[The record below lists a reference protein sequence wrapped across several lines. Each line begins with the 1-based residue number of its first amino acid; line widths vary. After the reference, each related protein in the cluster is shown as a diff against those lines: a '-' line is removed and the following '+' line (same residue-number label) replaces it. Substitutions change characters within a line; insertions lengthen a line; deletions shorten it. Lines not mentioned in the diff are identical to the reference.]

1 MAVTDLDVRRGTN
14 HVVRGVSFGV
24 ERGEI
29 VALMG
34 ASGAGKTTV
43 LRAVGGLDPVAG
55 GSVVV
60 DGLVMCAGERL
71 RGAERREL
79 HRRVGFVFQ
88 FHHLFDNLTALG
100 NVVLAPVHVLGQARA
115 AAELR
120 ARGLVA
126 EQFDDAAQQHATAQ
140 FGMWVFLATEVLF
153 FGVLFAGYAV
163 CRVRDPE
170 GFLVGSRHTE
180 ILFGAVEAGILLLSS
195 ATVTFAVNL
204 IRFDERRVVAAL
216 LATTAILGIAISAPI
231 VLGPSPAFANGGAG
245 GAGGA
250 GNGGAGGSGGTGGSP
265 NGGTGS
271 TPPSAGAGACCSRAI
286 FCRRCASASCR
297 PPARASPPRPVS
309 SGFRPPPTPLRG
321 PTASA

>member
-1 MAVTDLDVRRGTN
+1 MSAVGLLAVTDLDVRRGAN

-120 ARGLVA
+120 ARALLESLGVGERAEAYPRELSGGEAQRVA
-126 EQFDDAAQQHATAQ
+126 IARA
-140 FGMWVFLATEVLF
+140 LAV
-153 FGVLFAGYAV
+153 
-163 CRVRDPE
+163 DPP
-170 GFLVGSRHTE
+170 
-180 ILFGAVEAGILLLSS
+180 LLLM
-195 ATVTFAVNL
+195 
-204 IRFDERRVVAAL
+204 DE
-216 LATTAILGIAISAPI
+216 
-231 VLGPSPAFANGGAG
+231 
-245 GAGGA
+245 
-250 GNGGAGGSGGTGGSP
+250 
-265 NGGTGS
+265 
-271 TPPSAGAGACCSRAI
+271 
-286 FCRRCASASCR
+286 
-297 PPARASPPRPVS
+297 
-309 SGFRPPPTPLRG
+309 
-321 PTASA
+321 PTASLDPDRRGELAATLRSLATDGRTLVLASHDRDFVDACAARVLRMERGRLAG